1 VFHVF
6 DSKGSGFVPKHDLR
20 DVLMLDKGGFD
31 FNDVND
37 IMTCFRSDAKENINM
52 EGKFLEFFDIQ
63 IREFSF
69 ILNLLANSRKV
80 NSRKIRY

>member
-1 VFHVF
+1 
-6 DSKGSGFVPKHDLR
+6 
-20 DVLMLDKGGFD
+20 MLDKGGFD